1 MPLPDAEIQRGGK
14 FEIPSLHMQSL
25 QLLIIMNQMA
35 SAKGEILFWQV
46 GKAKTRATAVVTEL
60 VLEDGTQRA
69 AEVKER
75 EHLL

>member
-1 MPLPDAEIQRGGK
+1 
-14 FEIPSLHMQSL
+14 
-25 QLLIIMNQMA
+25 MA
-35 SAKGEILFWQV
+35 STKGEILFWQV